1 MGILYIVAYRI
12 IYIEQ
17 KLNFYAA
24 VLQGSTELLAI
35 LANRNKMDLIAAR
48 SYKSKVTL
56 VIKHVFE
63 MLSTIS

>member
-1 MGILYIVAYRI
+1 MRILYIVAYRI

-24 VLQGSTELLAI
+24 VLKGSMELLAV

-48 SYKSKVTL
+48 SYKS
-56 VIKHVFE
+56 I
-63 MLSTIS
+63 